1 MAALV
6 SREIIIERV
15 AQEAQWVVNQ
25 RMEKF
30 RQAMHDTMSVSP
42 FLVPI
47 SSPHLFQP
55 LLSHPRPH
63 SKNNRQHMFVR
74 LSRIFSCVH
83 EDVNV

>member
-30 RQAMHDTMSVSP
+30 RQAMHDSNVCQP
-42 FLVPI
+42 FPRSYFLSTSFPTSSLSS
-47 SSPHLFQP
+47 SSP
-55 LLSHPRPH
+55 
-63 SKNNRQHMFVR
+63 
-74 LSRIFSCVH
+74 
-83 EDVNV
+83 